1 MGKLDRRKF
10 LATSGAGLGVGGLTD
25 GAARAKPP
33 GHNPSP
39 HRPVLMKLGTQ
50 EPTSEENFLRFQ
62 RYGVKNIC
70 GWYKIL
76 EEGRR
81 YPNVEELKAVTAL
94 GEKYNISIDMTDCDI
109 GRGDQSALM
118 LGKSP
123 DRDREIEAFQN
134 TIRNCAAAGI
144 RTVKYYLSI
153 LPILRLAEVSGRGD
167 TLYNRW
173 NYADAVAGKGDP
185 LVLGPKESAGDQTLT
200 RAGHVDS
207 DTFWERITYVLERIV
222 PVANEYR
229 VRLAQHP
236 HDPGLPP
243 QGFMGVPNVLG
254 TVEGLKRFV
263 SIQDSPYHGL
273 NFCQGTICEMLDD
286 PKSQVFDVIRWFGE
300 RKKIFNVH
308 FRNIKGHRGDFVA
321 ECFPDDGDI
330 DLPAT
335 VEVYREVG
343 YDGMLMPDHIPRMT
357 PLGRTPDQLHAAENE
372 SFVFAY
378 GYIRGL
384 IQMAGR
390 GGA

>member
-1 MGKLDRRKF
+1 MLDRRGF
-10 LATSGAGLGVGGLTD
+10 LEASGAGLGAGVAAVPSAFAAPARRGG
-25 GAARAKPP
+25 ASHKPA
-33 GHNPSP
+33 
-39 HRPVLMKLGTQ
+39 LMKLGTQ
-50 EPTSEENFLRFQ
+50 EPTSEENFQRFQ
-62 RYGVKNIC
+62 RYGVKNVC
-70 GWYKIL
+70 GWYRIG

-81 YPNVEELKAVTAL
+81 YPTVEELKSVTAL
-94 GEKYNISIDMTDCDI
+94 GEKYGISIDMTDCEI
-109 GRGDQSALM
+109 GRGDKSALM

-144 RTVKYYLSI
+144 PAIKYYLSI
-153 LPILRLAEVSGRGD
+153 LPILRLAEVPGRGD
-167 TLYNRW
+167 TRYNRW

-185 LVLGPKESAGDQTLT
+185 LVLGPKEGGAGQPGLT
-200 RAGHVDS
+200 RAGRVDA

-222 PVANEYR
+222 PVANDYK

-263 SIQDSPYHGL
+263 SIHESPYHGL
-273 NFCQGTICEMLDD
+273 NFCQGTICEMLEE
-286 PKSQVFDVIRWFGE
+286 PKTQVFDVIRWFGE

-308 FRNIKGHRGDFVA
+308 FRNIKGHRSDFIA

-335 VEVYREVG
+335 VEAYREVG
-343 YDGMLMPDHIPRMT
+343 YDGMLMPDHIPRMI
-357 PLGRTPDQLHAAENE
+357 PMGRTADQLRVAQDE

-390 GGA
+390 GAA